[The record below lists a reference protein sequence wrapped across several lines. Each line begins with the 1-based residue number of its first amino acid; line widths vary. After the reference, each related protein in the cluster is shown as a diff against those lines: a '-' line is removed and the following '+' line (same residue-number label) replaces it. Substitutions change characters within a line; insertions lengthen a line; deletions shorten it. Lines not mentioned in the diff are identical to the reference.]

1 VTVIAVGGEN
11 FGMSKSTGNL
21 QFSPTYRA
29 LLKNTI
35 DLEERTAP
43 GVAWRKA
50 TEYFVSVRNNFE
62 RDAGWTLEVKLSS
75 RLPPAGARNLANVAG
90 GQRTS

>member
-21 QFSPTYRA
+21 QFSLTYRA

-50 TEYFVSVRNNFE
+50 TEYFVSVRNNFDQE
-62 RDAGWTLEVKLSS
+62 DTAPFKRCRVDARSE
-75 RLPPAGARNLANVAG
+75 A
-90 GQRTS
+90 